1 MASTFSQARPI
12 SGEQVDLGKLVW
24 AGPLAIVAAVAGN
37 LVVRFIAAA
46 LLNPAP
52 EFLPLGWAPPI
63 LFTFGGVL
71 GAVIVFG
78 LIGRF
83 ARRQPIA
90 LFRRVALIALVVS
103 LIPNVLLLF
112 NPQSAPFPGA
122 TAANFLALSLMHVVA
137 WAISVTVLTRFARR

>member
-1 MASTFSQARPI
+1 MASTLSQSTPV

-24 AGPLAIVAAVAGN
+24 VGPLAIVAAIVGN
-37 LVVRFIAAA
+37 LIVRTIAAA

-63 LFTFGGVL
+63 FFTFVGVL

-83 ARRQPIA
+83 ARREPIA

-103 LIPNVLLLF
+103 VIPNVLLMF

-122 TAANFLALSLMHVVA
+122 TAAGMLALSLMHILA
-137 WAISVTVLTRFARR
+137 WAVSVTLLTRFARR